1 MVVASRRPSDCA
13 LDLNLPRC
21 LQPDAF
27 GTALH
32 STLTLWRAEDPRTAS
47 GLNPT
52 CQQDQA
58 DEDDQDAD
66 DEYGSGQGYLQTG
79 LTRKPPSKRWT
90 LVASDSLSR
99 ARAPLRY
106 CLGRRTRKLEAAR
119 NGPGTPCGL
128 RVGHEAFEIEQIR
141 TRPRDPL
148 CVRRSSGL
156 TAPAVVHESKLARHR
171 PNHRCFTGRWRKSL
185 AGPCRQQ
192 DKQQRRSSCASS

>member
-32 STLTLWRAEDPRTAS
+32 STLTLWRAEDPRSAS
-47 GLNPT
+47 GLDPT

-58 DEDDQDAD
+58 DEDDHDAD

-99 ARAPLRY
+99 AREPLRY

-128 RVGHEAFEIEQIR
+128 FGGHEAFDIEQIR
-141 TRPRDPL
+141 THAIRSAFDLHRASQLRRYPRLQLLREVLLDRD
-148 CVRRSSGL
+148 VG
-156 TAPAVVHESKLARHR
+156 
-171 PNHRCFTGRWRKSL
+171 
-185 AGPCRQQ
+185 
-192 DKQQRRSSCASS
+192 

>member
-13 LDLNLPRC
+13 LDLNRPRC

-32 STLTLWRAEDPRTAS
+32 STLTLWRAEDPRSAS
-47 GLNPT
+47 GLDPT

-58 DEDDQDAD
+58 DEDDHNAD
-66 DEYGSGQGYLQTG
+66 DEYGRGQGYLQTG

-119 NGPGTPCGL
+119 HGPGTPCGL

-141 TRPRDPL
+141 TRAT
-148 CVRRSSGL
+148 G
-156 TAPAVVHESKLARHR
+156 PAVILYMD
-171 PNHRCFTGRWRKSL
+171 GRWL
-185 AGPCRQQ
+185 
-192 DKQQRRSSCASS
+192 QRVHGIASSRRTCASCEDLSL